1 MALDPITLTGI
12 FTSSMNANSLLGAA
26 IPQLA
31 GAVANGL
38 IAYAASGITV
48 VTVDTGLAGSGTGIG
63 FGIILATPV
72 LQGTLSASLA
82 GASMLGTAAIQ
93 LANALAAG
101 FSQALGMANIN
112 TIHAGVGSGTGV
124 VTLVPSSGIMTFN
137 GAFSGAGLIGVSA
150 NILASAIATGFD
162 SALSSATGVVTITGA
177 AGTSPAAGA
186 GSGIIS

>member
-1 MALDPITLTGI
+1 MALDPVTLTGI
-12 FTSSMNANSLLGAA
+12 FTSSLNANSLLGAT

-38 IAYAASGITV
+38 IAHAASGITV

-124 VTLVPSSGIMTFN
+124 VTLVPSSGIM
-137 GAFSGAGLIGVSA
+137 AFSGAFAGAGLVGVSA

-162 SALSSATGVVTITGA
+162 SALSLATGVVTITGA
-177 AGTSPAAGA
+177 AGSSP
-186 GSGIIS
+186 GSGSGSGLIS